1 MREKNIL
8 WNEKSLSASKN
19 LKDIIEKTEKYHVCN
34 KFTERQ
40 GVITNNVVHMRT
52 SFTNSENN
60 TRPSIIFRI
69 CKRSPHMNYII
80 CNNTLSLSKFITHM
94 ILLCLFNYVF

>member
-1 MREKNIL
+1 MLIYNVLEQHIRLE
-8 WNEKSLSASKN
+8 N
-19 LKDIIEKTEKYHVCN
+19 LKDIIEKTEKYHVYN

-60 TRPSIIFRI
+60 TRLLYRLRSK
-69 CKRSPHMNYII
+69 KRVI
-80 CNNTLSLSKFITHM
+80 
-94 ILLCLFNYVF
+94 